1 MSRRLLPLLALV
13 LAALATFAA
22 VAGAQGGRPAEYT
35 IPGDQVFPEG
45 IATEPGSRAFF
56 VGSTTD
62 GTIFRGDVRRP
73 ALEPFAPAGADGRT
87 TAVGL
92 KADGRGRL
100 FVAGGGTGRLFVLST
115 RDGST
120 RQVLGQTPA
129 PPEASFFNDIALT
142 RDAAYV
148 TDSLRPILFRAPLRP
163 RGEPTGVLEPW
174 LDFTGTA
181 LQYQQ
186 GFNLNGIV
194 PAKGGRVLITV
205 QSNTGKLFRIDTG
218 TKAVAEIDLGGA
230 TLTNGDGLL
239 LQGRTLYVVRNRQEL
254 IVPVRLSRDLRRG
267 WVGNGITSEALRFP
281 TTIASDGRRLL
292 AVNSQFDRRG
302 PGLTPELPFTVSAL
316 EASGRGRR

>member
-1 MSRRLLPLLALV
+1 
-13 LAALATFAA
+13 
-22 VAGAQGGRPAEYT
+22 
-35 IPGDQVFPEG
+35 VFPEG
-45 IATEPGSRAFF
+45 IATERGSRAFF

-62 GTIFRGDVRRP
+62 GTIFRGDVREP
-73 ALEPFAPAGADGRT
+73 ALVPWAPGGADGRT

-100 FVAGGGTGRLFVLST
+100 FVAGGATGKLFVLST

-120 RQVLGQTPA
+120 RQVLGETPA
-129 PPEASFFNDIALT
+129 PPTQTFLNDIALT

-148 TDSLRPILFRAPLRP
+148 TDSQRPILFRAPLGR

-181 LQYQQ
+181 LEYLP

-194 PAKGGRVLITV
+194 PARGGRILLVI
-205 QSNTGKLFRIDTG
+205 QSNTGKLFRIQTR
-218 TKAVAEIDLGGA
+218 TKAVSEVDLGGA

-239 LQGRTLYVVRNRQEL
+239 LRGRTLYVVRNRQEQ
-254 IVPVRLSRDLRRG
+254 IVPVRLSGTLSRG
-267 WVGNGITSEALRFP
+267 RVGNAITSDALRYP

-292 AVNSQFDRRG
+292 AVNAQFDRRG
-302 PGLTPELPFTVSAL
+302 EGLTPELPFTVAAI